1 MKENTTPNL
10 TPQRAEEYAENF
22 RKYENNEWSCQQ
34 WTEYCTMLLAELM
47 EANKD
52 VLIRL
57 KNR

>member
-1 MKENTTPNL
+1 MTLNVTE
-10 TPQRAEEYAENF
+10 QRAEEYAENF

-34 WTEYCTMLLAELM
+34 WTDYCTMLLAELM

-52 VLIRL
+52 VLVRL